1 MAKIFVHSQGAMS
14 PEDLQTIQQIIAG
27 ERCPYKQLKATF
39 SRFAGIDKGILH
51 FDRMFPQGHVY
62 ELPELRKIVR
72 SRD

>member
-14 PEDLQTIQQIIAG
+14 HEDLETIQQIIAG

-51 FDRMFPQGHVY
+51 FDRMFPQGYVY
-62 ELPELRKIVR
+62 ELPELREIAKKQ
-72 SRD
+72 